1 MAAATRTRLPA
12 GERRAL
18 ILGAAGPIFARD
30 GYASARLEDI
40 AAAAGVT
47 KPILYRHFD
56 SKKGLYLALL
66 EKHRE
71 DLPGFFEQVRAP
83 TLEPLAETLRSVIDG
98 WLDYV
103 RENRHSWVM
112 LFRDVSGDDEIRAL
126 RAAVSRRAREVM
138 AGFIALVAG
147 SRIPAEQVEPAAE
160 LLTSGLAGMALWW
173 IDNPDVPKA
182 VLVEV
187 AIRASLGSLGQVG
200 ASP

>member
-187 AIRASLGSLGQVG
+187 AIRASLGSLGQVEG
-200 ASP
+200 